1 MRRLLPLLLA
11 LLPSCGKS
19 DALPSDLPGL
29 LSVAKE
35 SRDAAE
41 KARVDR
47 EPKKAEKAAERAM
60 QAHGAA
66 GMLVKGDPTADADV
80 VAEIAATARAAR
92 RFARLAR
99 EEQVLQDRTSGLKAR
114 TYRTGRK
121 VALAGAFQGLA
132 LAADQEAKGGTVA
145 QGVHESAQLAASLA
159 GQYAGRQKTA
169 DGSADWPGVAAD
181 LRKFADAPPTRMSAF
196 LAAALMLSRQDGLA
210 LVEIESVDPRSIQ
223 DPTDLIVHHLVRG
236 FILRLNG
243 MPESAADAFL
253 AAGASPAGNYGPELQ
268 AGIHLAIAT
277 SKLLEEDYQ
286 GADVEI
292 VRAMKVWPNNPVA
305 VFLTGERLGMMGERE
320 AAAKSLEASLA
331 GTDEEWMAKRIA
343 ARARELRD
351 DKGPWEPLFYDP
363 AFLRDVALWL
373 IARAAKTSPPAR
385 SLQKM
390 IDAARGFG
398 SRWTP
403 GSESEK

>member
-1 MRRLLPLLLA
+1 MRRLLPLLPA
-11 LLPSCGKS
+11 LLLSCGKG
-19 DALPSDLPGL
+19 DALPADLPGL
-29 LSVAKE
+29 LTVAKD

-41 KARVDR
+41 KGRADR

-66 GMLVKGDPTADADV
+66 GMLIKGASTPADQAV

-99 EEQVLQDRTSGLKAR
+99 EEQVLQDRTTGLKAKA
-114 TYRTGRK
+114 YRTGRK
-121 VALAGAFQGLA
+121 VALAGTFQGLA
-132 LAADQEAKGGTVA
+132 LAADQEAKGGTVP
-145 QGVHESAQLAASLA
+145 QGVHESATLAATLSEQFAGRAKPSDGAPDWAGIAADQRRFAGTLPPGMSTFLA
-159 GQYAGRQKTA
+159 G
-169 DGSADWPGVAAD
+169 
-181 LRKFADAPPTRMSAF
+181 
-196 LAAALMLSRQDGLA
+196 ALMLSRQDGLA
-210 LVEIESVDPRSIQ
+210 LVEIESVDQIQ
-223 DPTDLIVHHLVRG
+223 DPAQLVVHHLVRG

-253 AAGASPAGNYGPELQ
+253 AAGAGPVGSTGQELQ
-268 AGIHLAIAT
+268 AGIHLAVAT
-277 SKLLEEDYQ
+277 SKLLEEDYE

-305 VFLTGERLGMMGERE
+305 VFLTGERLGMTGERE
-320 AAAKSLEASLA
+320 AAAKSLESSLA

-363 AFLRDVALWL
+363 AFLRDVGLWL
-373 IARAAKTSPPAR
+373 IARAAKTSAPAR
-385 SLQKM
+385 NLQRM
-390 IDAARGFG
+390 IDAARGFA

-403 GSESEK
+403 GSGSEK